1 MNKFIL
7 VGNSPDLYGEKLLK
21 PWKGYYSFF
30 SKNISSDSGFNKVAL
45 IVLIASSI
53 FGLCFGILAL
63 IGVCVKSTGIPS
75 VNMHNT
81 EVRKELDALG
91 KTKPEASNNLIAP
104 EGYSLRKIKTTL
116 LTNLRSEYNS
126 IVSEIEKCNREF
138 RNVYLQKEMLENK
151 FFTVSICV
159 LDPINNL

>member
-30 SKNISSDSGFNKVAL
+30 SRNISSDSGFNKVAL

-53 FGLCFGILAL
+53 FGICFGILAL
-63 IGVCVKSTGIPS
+63 IGVCVKSTSIPS
-75 VNMHNT
+75 VNMHNL
-81 EVRKELDALG
+81 EVRKELDALR

-104 EGYSLRKIKTTL
+104 EGYGLRKIKTAL
-116 LTNLRSEYNS
+116 LTNLSSEYNS
-126 IVSEIEKCNREF
+126 MISEIEKCNNEF
-138 RNVYLQKEMLENK
+138 RNVYLQKEMQNK
-151 FFTVSICV
+151 FLTVSICV